1 MWKKNIVNDIKI
13 SFKVIGCF
21 GLLFAVV
28 AVMMLCARQYV
39 SDQDSMYRQYI
50 ETIRETGGL
59 KASIEKLDG
68 YLYHYIAIPSARNNT
83 MAILNQETNSIDQ
96 IVQNY
101 KGKKLVPEEKKL
113 ISDLD
118 TAWIEMQR
126 GYKEIMKVADGG
138 KNDEIARLLADGSY
152 LIKARKNIL
161 AAVRNLNDYNANRN
175 EAAIKANATVI
186 GGWSSILWFLLAVEA
201 VLLIVMGIIIT
212 QSITNPLKKGVLMI
226 QDLLKGHLSH
236 RLHFNRKDEIG
247 ELTHAMDQFAS
258 NLQKKVIFSM
268 QQISE
273 GNIDINMDITDDK
286 DEIGPALNKMIN
298 AIGSMSDEINRC
310 RIAALEGNLLYRA
323 DVTTYTVNIR
333 KSSRASTIRWT
344 L

>member
-1 MWKKNIVNDIKI
+1 MRRKNIVNDIKI

-68 YLYHYIAIPSARNNT
+68 YLYHYVAIPSARNNT

-118 TAWIEMQR
+118 TAR
-126 GYKEIMKVADGG
+126 ATF
-138 KNDEIARLLADGSY
+138 RLSWAESSLPSAES
-152 LIKARKNIL
+152 
-161 AAVRNLNDYNANRN
+161 AATGLPACWPT
-175 EAAIKANATVI
+175 EAI
-186 GGWSSILWFLLAVEA
+186 
-201 VLLIVMGIIIT
+201 
-212 QSITNPLKKGVLMI
+212 
-226 QDLLKGHLSH
+226 
-236 RLHFNRKDEIG
+236 
-247 ELTHAMDQFAS
+247 
-258 NLQKKVIFSM
+258 
-268 QQISE
+268 
-273 GNIDINMDITDDK
+273 
-286 DEIGPALNKMIN
+286 
-298 AIGSMSDEINRC
+298 
-310 RIAALEGNLLYRA
+310 
-323 DVTTYTVNIR
+323 
-333 KSSRASTIRWT
+333 
-344 L
+344 